1 MPEKASKSA
10 NPTAKNKGSSITV
23 WQSESDLVDA
33 HARRYMPAT
42 LYKSRVRVLAPPT
55 SQGSFLA
62 QDCHRTLTGMLK
74 GKERLYDVQST
85 RAAQRDSRRFL
96 ASRDLLRVVDALT
109 ERALDQAFVALKK
122 LKGIGQK
129 HQCWLEGNPI
139 AGAVEFDAIMDF
151 SEQFSRPYLR
161 WIRQVRLATPKVQFA
176 LRRYLDSEFHLNA
189 ISRNPHAIYACI
201 FEGADE
207 PKERKIAEKR
217 LDQLRKNLEPEVLK
231 LADSRHSE
239 FHSTRMAFEEIRVG
253 RMDESK
259 PYAAWPFPLRLCGAE
274 DGETLAAAVASYQV
288 LGKWMTGCGAG
299 LSFIDLKS
307 RALSPGG
314 QLEAKDYWN
323 EIRDAGEA
331 LVYLG
336 AALHAL
342 VRVESV
348 PRCQL
353 CYRHVG
359 LDFRKYCDIHAR
371 PEPPRAEDTSHK
383 KDPKSVHVRTQHRQ
397 SKLISEDF
405 KQRFELL
412 EKSLRSR
419 AVWRKPTDA
428 IEDALSRSRRR
439 AGRNPHEM
447 GSTWVQRAADIET
460 MVDTLKPVLGE
471 VLHGRM
477 HRLQVALT
485 DWVADTA
492 RLAENSANED
502 AIADLN
508 RRVESLTMGGFFAA
522 WFSGFSNHR
531 EKNPFVHKG
540 SDSTHSMTTW
550 NLIPTGNVY
559 SPLRRIS
566 PFDLDSIV
574 RDLLLHHA
582 WLEVGGEDADAAILA
597 GGAPLPGL
605 RPKGKVDVV
614 EALRLRGEEAM
625 SDQEIG
631 EIFGVTR
638 AAVYLAIKR
647 QAARDVL
654 DKTNSASAT

>member
-1 MPEKASKSA
+1 MPETASKSA
-10 NPTAKNKGSSITV
+10 NPAAKNKGSSITV
-23 WQSESDLVDA
+23 WRSESDLVDA

-55 SQGSFLA
+55 SQSSFLT

-85 RAAQRDSRRFL
+85 RAAQRDPRRFL

-109 ERALDQAFVALKK
+109 ERALDQAFVGLKK
-122 LKGIGQK
+122 LEGIGQK

-207 PKERKIAEKR
+207 PKEMKIAEKR
-217 LDQLRKNLEPEVLK
+217 LDQLRENLAPAVLK

-239 FHSTRMAFEEIRVG
+239 FPSTRMAFEESHVG

-274 DGETLAAAVASYQV
+274 DGETLAAVVASYQV

-307 RALSPGG
+307 RAPSPGG

-336 AALHAL
+336 AVLHAL
-342 VRVESV
+342 VRIESV

-371 PEPPRAEDTSHK
+371 PEPRAEDTSHK

-405 KQRFELL
+405 DQRFELH
-412 EKSLRSR
+412 EQSLRSR
-419 AVWRKPTDA
+419 AIWNKPTDA

-447 GSTWVQRAADIET
+447 GSTRVQRAADIET

-477 HRLQVALT
+477 QRLLVAIT
-485 DWVADTA
+485 DWVADAA
-492 RLAENSANED
+492 RLAGNSANED
-502 AIADLN
+502 AISYLN
-508 RRVESLTMGGFFAA
+508 RRMEFLTIGGFFAV
-522 WFSGFSNHR
+522 WFFGFSNHLA
-531 EKNPFVHKG
+531 KNPVVHKG
-540 SDSTHSMTTW
+540 SDSTHSMTEW
-550 NLIPTGNVY
+550 NSIPTDKVY

-574 RDLLLHHA
+574 RDLLLHRS
-582 WLEVGGEDADAAILA
+582 WMDVGGEDADAAILA
-597 GGAPLPGL
+597 GRAPLPGL
-605 RPKGKVDVV
+605 RPKGRVDVV
-614 EALRLRGEEAM
+614 EALRLRIEEQM
-625 SDQEIG
+625 SDEDIG
-631 EIFGVTR
+631 EIYGVTR

-647 QAARDVL
+647 QAARDAL
-654 DKTNSASAT
+654 ETTNSAKAT